1 MVFFDQIAEV
11 FSLVRSSQQLQWLG
25 VATIYG
31 TMSIITLIM
40 YGLDKAAA
48 RKRESRIS
56 ERSLLLCGLACGWPG
71 AMLAQ
76 KLFRHKTIKPSF
88 RLPFA
93 CTVIFN
99 CLAIGMLFF
108 WQ

>member
-1 MVFFDQIAEV
+1 MDFFDQIAEV

-25 VATIYG
+25 VAIIYG

-71 AMLAQ
+71 GMLAQ
-76 KLFRHKTIKPSF
+76 RLFRHKTVKPSF
-88 RLPFA
+88 RIAFA
-93 CTVIFN
+93 GTVIFN
-99 CLAIGMLFF
+99 CLVLSMLFL
-108 WQ
+108 

>member
-1 MVFFDQIAEV
+1 MDFFDQIAEV
-11 FSLVRSSQQLQWLG
+11 LSSGHADQKLQLLG
-25 VATIYG
+25 LAITYV

-71 AMLAQ
+71 AILAQ

-88 RLPFA
+88 RLAFA
-93 CTVIFN
+93 GTVILN
-99 CLAIGMLFF
+99 CLAIGVLLFCS
-108 WQ
+108 